1 MPALLRRPAATPR
14 GNAAMSPI
22 HPVSPARAP
31 FRGALRAWGA
41 AFAGVLLAGAGVV
54 QAASLPERDLVLEIQ
69 EVQEG
74 SSGYVVGTEPQAPLM
89 PARRVQV
96 RNGEAARLQFMQA
109 VPIEWT
115 AAAQQGYSRSA
126 GGGTG
131 GASGGGAPSG
141 GNTTAGGAAVQ
152 QRLIWLQ
159 AGQSM
164 VFQPQWPGGQR
175 PARVSVRVQTARVE
189 PSSDGR
195 LPTQQGSDVQTVV
208 DAPLGEWV
216 TLARTGTPS
225 TPGTYRSDARDQRP
239 RLLQLRVTLP

>member
-1 MPALLRRPAATPR
+1 MPAVLRRLVAT
-14 GNAAMSPI
+14 
-22 HPVSPARAP
+22 
-31 FRGALRAWGA
+31 FRGAVVDVALARVRALRDPSAFLTVLVGA
-41 AFAGVLLAGAGVV
+41 LLMGGSHAH
-54 QAASLPERDLVLEIQ
+54 AATLPERDLILEIR

-74 SSGYVVGTEPQAPLM
+74 SNGYVVGTEPQAPLM

-96 RNGEAARLQFMQA
+96 RNGEAARLQFMQT

-115 AAAQQGYSRSA
+115 EAVQQGFTRSA
-126 GGGTG
+126 GGIT
-131 GASGGGAPSG
+131 GAPSG
-141 GNTTAGGAAVQ
+141 GGMASGGNTAAYAGGAGVQ
-152 QRLIWLQ
+152 QSLIWLQ

-164 VFQPQWPGGQR
+164 VFQPRWPGGR
-175 PARVSVRVQTARVE
+175 RAARVAVQVQTARVE

-195 LPTQQGSDVQTVV
+195 LPTQQGSDIQTVV

-225 TPGTYRSDARDQRP
+225 LPGTYRSDARDQRP